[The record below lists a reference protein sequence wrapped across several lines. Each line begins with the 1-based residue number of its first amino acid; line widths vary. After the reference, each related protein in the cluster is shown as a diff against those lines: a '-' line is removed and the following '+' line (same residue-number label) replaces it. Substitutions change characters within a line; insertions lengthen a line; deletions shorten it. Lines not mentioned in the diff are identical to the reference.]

1 MNLKPHYTHEDPQI
15 LHVGTCPDRSYYIPF
30 ADEKEAENGLS
41 SRVVSIN
48 GAWSF
53 QYFPSCQD
61 ILDLEDGLAFDEEE
75 MGQIPVPS
83 CWQNHAMAAT
93 CTPTCATPSRWTRP
107 MCPTRTPAAVRAP
120 LRAGGEGPGGPVVFE
135 F

>member
-41 SRVVSIN
+41 SRVVSLN

-83 CWQNHAMAAT
+83 CWEASCPAEGFSPSPS
-93 CTPTCATPSRWTRP
+93 PTQ
-107 MCPTRTPAAVRAP
+107 
-120 LRAGGEGPGGPVVFE
+120 LEGSPVS
-135 F
+135 

>member
-41 SRVVSIN
+41 SRVVPLN

-61 ILDLEDGLAFDEEE
+61 ILDLEDGLTFDEEE

-83 CWQNHAMAAT
+83 CWQNQCYGRHQYT
-93 CTPTCATPSRWTRP
+93 NVRYPCLLYTSR
-107 MCPTRTPAAVRAP
+107 CV
-120 LRAGGEGPGGPVVFE
+120 
-135 F
+135 